1 MKISSPLFISLP
13 LTMTIATILSSC
25 TLNEGDPQTTLCKKL
40 TAHLMDE
47 QNVQWGESTK
57 TTTTNNAAKVSLNW
71 NSQDA
76 NGSTP
81 MTANCIYL
89 ADNNAD
95 DEDYDMNVVDGYYNV
110 PESIIINGTETDPMS
125 LAIAIHKVT
134 GQSIKDT
141 VSEEHLRKKAAEA
154 NQAVREGAAELQTK
168 AGEAAIAIKEGS
180 ETLKQKAGEAMQ
192 TIQEESKELKH
203 KAGEVMERTGEYL
216 QKE

>member
-1 MKISSPLFISLP
+1 M
-13 LTMTIATILSSC
+13 AAILSSC
-25 TLNEGDPQTTLCKKL
+25 TLNEGDPQTTLCQKL

-76 NGSTP
+76 NGSTA

-89 ADNNAD
+89 ADKNAD
-95 DEDYDMNVVDGYYNV
+95 DEDYDMNVVDGYYNI

-125 LAIAIHKVT
+125 LAIAVHKVT

-154 NQAVREGAAELQTK
+154 NQAVREGAAELQAK
-168 AGEAAIAIKEGS
+168 AGEAAIVIKEGS
-180 ETLKQKAGEAMQ
+180 ETLKQKAGDAMQ